1 MRTSLEKIRE
11 EIKSGQ
17 EEIRSIFIDWIAD
30 MKVVRLETNACL
42 EETEAYTE
50 KIQPDSRMMQ
60 SLPEHKEAQRKKP
73 Q

>member
-1 MRTSLEKIRE
+1 VDI
-11 EIKSGQ
+11 
-17 EEIRSIFIDWIAD
+17 
-30 MKVVRLETNACL
+30 KVVRLETTACL

-60 SLPEHKEAQRKKP
+60 SLAEHKEAPRKRP